1 MEIPFFLFIATGIIG
16 IYMAWNIG
24 ANDVSNSMASA
35 VGARAITLKQAILI
49 AAVLDFIGAVFI
61 GSHVTDTVRKGIVDP
76 LGIADPL
83 SLALGTLS
91 ALLGAGIWVTIA
103 TWKSLPVSTTHS
115 IVGALVGFGL
125 VSGGKEVIKWNK
137 VTHIVLSWIIS
148 PLFSCILA
156 ILIFRII
163 VVFILKKR
171 SREALL
177 KISPLL
183 TGMTTF
189 IVTLSLF
196 LKTPLS
202 QKLPLNPFTSSLG
215 LTLIGSLLGFFWTK
229 KLMKRK
235 VGIEGIFRK
244 LQIMT
249 SCYVALAHGAN
260 DVANAV
266 GPMATVYSVLRSGV
280 VALKV
285 TVPLWML
292 AVGGMGIALGVT
304 TWGYRVISTLGSKI
318 TTLTNTRGFTI
329 DFSTATSILISSKL
343 GMPVSTTHAVV
354 GAVVGVGLAR
364 GLEAVDLRVV
374 RRILYSWFLTL
385 PVSALST
392 ILIYQ
397 GLFPIFRR

>member
-229 KLMKRK
+229 KLIQRK